1 MLDRKT
7 NLNSFLWV
15 QMGGKAV
22 ETTRKISNAFFPRIA
37 NEHTVQ
43 WWFKK
48 LCRGKENLE
57 AEEHCGWPLEVD
69 NDQLRVII
77 EADLLQLQENL
88 LKNSTSTILGS
99 FAIWIRLKRWKS
111 LRTGYLMSCLKI
123 YRMHHFEVPSSLIL
137 QNNKPFLN
145 WIVMC
150 DQKKIDFI
158 QQLWMTN
165 SVVGWRRSSKAFP
178 KAKRAPKKGH
188 GHCLVA
194 CCQSDPLQ
202 LSEFQ

>member
-1 MLDRKT
+1 MMLDKKKKT

-22 ETTRKISNAFFPRIA
+22 ETTRKISNAFGPRIA
-37 NEHTVQ
+37 KEHTVQ

-48 LCRGKENLE
+48 FCRRKENLE
-57 AEEHCGWPLEVD
+57 VWPSEVVS
-69 NDQLRVII
+69 DQLRVII

-111 LRTGYLMSCLKI
+111 LRNGCLMSCLKI
-123 YRMHHFEVPSSLIL
+123 YKMHHFEVPSSLIL
-137 QNNKPFLN
+137 HNNKPFLN

-150 DQKKIDFI
+150 DKKIDFI
-158 QQLWMTN
+158 QQLWMTS

-178 KAKRAPKKGH
+178 KTKRAPKKGH